1 MKRETLTTLLTDRD
15 TRRPAA
21 LLRWLAT
28 GQAMLVH
35 RPDETGDPALAAAT
49 ATALASDRAQSVTT
63 EQGDVFVQPFN
74 PPLRMIIVGAVHI
87 AQHLAPMATSLGYSV
102 TVVDPR
108 SAFATPERF
117 PAVQLSH
124 EWPDQALAES
134 EVDARTAVITLS
146 HDPKFDDPALQAA
159 LNSEAF
165 YIGALGSRANHAR
178 RLERLRAH
186 GCGEADLARIHGPV
200 GLAIGARAPAEIA
213 VSIVAEVTR
222 ALREPEA

>member
-28 GQAMLVH
+28 DQAMLVH

-87 AQHLAPMATSLGYSV
+87 AQHLAPMATSLGYRV

-124 EWPDQALAES
+124 EWPDQALAQS

-146 HDPKFDDPALQAA
+146 HDPKFDDPRCKSL
-159 LNSEAF
+159 
-165 YIGALGSRANHAR
+165 
-178 RLERLRAH
+178 
-186 GCGEADLARIHGPV
+186 
-200 GLAIGARAPAEIA
+200 
-213 VSIVAEVTR
+213 
-222 ALREPEA
+222 